1 MSSASTNDQPEEH
14 RDDEPAGD
22 VVDDE
27 ITRELSVDDLV
38 DEAYLIGTTDNLGE
52 IAELPLEE
60 QLDVEPLLAAEVGL
74 HDGDDESPDESGLP
88 SHGSWQ
94 EALPG
99 GEAADDLV
107 VIDALESEL
116 LARGHLEAEAMAQE
130 ALGDALLEA
139 GAIDPADLIAQELA
153 GEASPSDMETND
165 PLEQRRTNPMDTAN
179 SEHGPGS
186 PGTDDPMT
194 TGMITGGAGDT
205 GDTAQRA
212 AQVAEE
218 KAQAASGMMHSLVA
232 TLEEEERLDQI
243 GDRMASMATPLD
255 EGPAGTFLR
264 GEWLGHALHPLMTDF
279 PLGCWL
285 SAGLLD
291 IVGGRHTSKAA
302 QRLVGL
308 GLLASI
314 PTAAAG
320 LVEWRRIDDDRI
332 RRVGTAHGVGNAG
345 VALLYF
351 QSWRSRRR
359 GRQIRGV
366 MWGMAGA
373 SLAWGTGYLGGHLS
387 MARGV
392 GTGMRG
398 APGHPIDLRGA
409 GEDLGP
415 TPPATLVDESTVS
428 SSPR

>member
-1 MSSASTNDQPEEH
+1 
-14 RDDEPAGD
+14 
-22 VVDDE
+22 
-27 ITRELSVDDLV
+27 
-38 DEAYLIGTTDNLGE
+38 
-52 IAELPLEE
+52 
-60 QLDVEPLLAAEVGL
+60 
-74 HDGDDESPDESGLP
+74 
-88 SHGSWQ
+88 
-94 EALPG
+94 
-99 GEAADDLV
+99 
-107 VIDALESEL
+107 
-116 LARGHLEAEAMAQE
+116 
-130 ALGDALLEA
+130 
-139 GAIDPADLIAQELA
+139 
-153 GEASPSDMETND
+153 
-165 PLEQRRTNPMDTAN
+165 
-179 SEHGPGS
+179 
-186 PGTDDPMT
+186 
-194 TGMITGGAGDT
+194 
-205 GDTAQRA
+205 
-212 AQVAEE
+212 
-218 KAQAASGMMHSLVA
+218 MHSLVA

-415 TPPATLVDESTVS
+415 TPPATLVDESMVS